1 MSDRLFLFVTDRE
14 ATELHWW
21 QSDAPASAAS
31 PLRGDW
37 AAFAD
42 WLARSG
48 LRRPVTLSVLLP
60 DSVCSRLIVPIPGT
74 RREKALQ
81 ALPFA
86 LEDLVADDLSQLY
99 PVLADRPLLPG
110 RWPVL
115 LVDVDVRTRVLDA
128 LGNLNL
134 VPQQLVA
141 MADTLPQPEAGEYS
155 VWVDP
160 VQGHIS
166 VLTGPHEGMALAPLP
181 EHNAAEQLA
190 GWLPRMTPAPQRVVF
205 HLPLEQPPQW
215 PEGIAF
221 SAQAAPDWA
230 QWHQIW
236 ATGLDR
242 NRPLSAITSARAVS
256 DQQWQ
261 RRWWQVGAAA
271 LVVLILM
278 LVSQWIAISQMN
290 RQAERLQAQITQDFH
305 AALPQVTRMVNVRV
319 QLQQAL
325 DQQNGAN
332 DDAFMPALAAFG
344 SAYQAAKPK
353 DAQLAIKSIRFD
365 AKQLTVELTA
375 QKYEVLQQLLEQL
388 KTGSTATVSQID
400 AGVDAGVA
408 HMRIGIKAL

>member
-86 LEDLVADDLSQLY
+86 LEDLVTDDLSQLY
-99 PVLADRPLLPG
+99 PVLAERPLSPG

-115 LVDVDVRTRVLDA
+115 LVDADVRTRVLDA

-134 VPQQLVA
+134 APQQLVA

-190 GWLPRMTPAPQRVVF
+190 EWLPRMTPAPQRGVF

-221 SAQAAPDWA
+221 SSQAAPDWA

-278 LVSQWIAISQMN
+278 LVGQWIAISQMN

-365 AKQLTVELTA
+365 AKQLTVDLTA
-375 QKYEVLQQLLEQL
+375 EKYAVLQQLLEHL
-388 KTGSTATVSQID
+388 EKNAPVDAKQID

-408 HMRIGIKAL
+408 HMRIGIKVL